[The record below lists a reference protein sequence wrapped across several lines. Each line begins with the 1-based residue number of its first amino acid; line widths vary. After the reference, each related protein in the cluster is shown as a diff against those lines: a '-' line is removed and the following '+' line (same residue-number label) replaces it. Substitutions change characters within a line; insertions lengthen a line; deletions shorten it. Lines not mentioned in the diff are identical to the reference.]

1 MQMVN
6 WGLILV
12 VVGVLTISEARA
24 NECKHESE
32 EFCHLINAA
41 HGKNQDNL
49 KDMDGDLNGNGM
61 KALALADKFV
71 VAVLNAEEQQ
81 LLPALKKALK
91 AELSALVQVKA
102 DCFKLFKSYN
112 EKCEKIYSNIGYAI
126 AELIQAII
134 GSSALPFVLSN
145 TFLTFQ
151 ATQVFESAAH
161 DQLATSLSSSPAN
174 HYGSNG

>member
-1 MQMVN
+1 
-6 WGLILV
+6 
-12 VVGVLTISEARA
+12 
-24 NECKHESE
+24 
-32 EFCHLINAA
+32 
-41 HGKNQDNL
+41 
-49 KDMDGDLNGNGM
+49 MDGDLNGNGM

-134 GSSALPFVLSN
+134 GVHPDSEKKDKIETLFSTLDIDIFKKPTFNYANTAHALGKQILKIM
-145 TFLTFQ
+145 
-151 ATQVFESAAH
+151 
-161 DQLATSLSSSPAN
+161 
-174 HYGSNG
+174 